1 MLRNARIAVVVPAY
15 NEADHIGLVLR
26 SVPAYV
32 DRIVVVD
39 DGSND
44 RTAAHAEAV
53 GDQRVSVIRHVHNA
67 GVGMALS
74 SGYQRAL
81 ADGADV
87 VAVMAGD
94 GQMHP
99 DDLAAL
105 LAPVVAGDADYA
117 KGDRLSHPEV
127 FRRMPR
133 LRWMGNHVLSLGT
146 RWATGLA
153 VRDSQCGYT
162 ALHKRAAERL
172 AWPELWRGYG
182 YPNDL
187 LGQLADAGARVCD
200 VVVRP
205 VYADEKSGI
214 RLRHALFVIPFV
226 LARVLL
232 RRVRIA
238 LALRRMVES
247 AHNARA
253 LGSVPSHPEIAACS
267 DFAPGSSQKVQ
278 A

>member
-1 MLRNARIAVVVPAY
+1 MWRNARIAVVVPAY
-15 NEADHIGLVLR
+15 NEAEHIGLVLR

-39 DGSND
+39 DGSLD
-44 RTAAHAEAV
+44 RTAVRAEAV
-53 GDQRVSVIRHVHNA
+53 GDPRVDVLRHTQNA
-67 GVGMALS
+67 GVGMALC
-74 SGYQRAL
+74 SGYRHAL

-87 VAVMAGD
+87 IAVMAGD

-99 DDLAAL
+99 DDLALL
-105 LAPVVAGDADYA
+105 LAPVVAGEADYA

-133 LRWMGNHVLSLGT
+133 LRWIGNHVLSLGT
-146 RWATGLA
+146 RWATGLT

-162 ALHKRAAERL
+162 ALHKRAAELL
-172 AWPELWRGYG
+172 AWDALWRGYG

-187 LGQLADAGARVCD
+187 LGRLAAAGARICD
-200 VVVRP
+200 VVVQP

-214 RLRHALFVIPFV
+214 RFRHALLVIPFV
-226 LARVLL
+226 LARVWL
-232 RRVRIA
+232 RRLRSA
-238 LALRRMVES
+238 LAQRPVVNAHALS
-247 AHNARA
+247 ANALHAERD
-253 LGSVPSHPEIAACS
+253 
-267 DFAPGSSQKVQ
+267 DFAASSQEAQ